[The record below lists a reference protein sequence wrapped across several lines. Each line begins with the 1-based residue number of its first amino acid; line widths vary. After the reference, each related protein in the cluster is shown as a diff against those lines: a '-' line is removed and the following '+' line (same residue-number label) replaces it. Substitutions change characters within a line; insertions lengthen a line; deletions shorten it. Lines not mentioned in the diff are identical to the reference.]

1 MSICFAYKD
10 SPQKKSPTFAFCV
23 SIYLSRMEVP
33 GQRSLIHKIII
44 VNTRFALSR
53 AVIANTKVTKLII
66 VTRLTKFKAVIITRL
81 TQSNIVI
88 VTTRFTKPKA
98 VILQQDLLN
107 PRL

>member
-53 AVIANTKVTKLII
+53 AVIVNTKVTKLII
-66 VTRLTKFKAVIITRL
+66 VTRFKAVIITRL

-98 VILQQDLLN
+98 VIVQQDLLN